1 MELRNSCLKVGFNHN
16 TQRVEELRGFR
27 SLFYVLKQQMLGK
40 DLFCAEVCI
49 VGFLGIAASRRSI
62 IWKGTEQIKNSLV
75 WFKRVC
81 QTKSG

>member
-1 MELRNSCLKVGFNHN
+1 
-16 TQRVEELRGFR
+16 
-27 SLFYVLKQQMLGK
+27 MLGK

-81 QTKSG
+81 QTKSGRRRN